1 MGDKRPYIFP
11 SILFIIFFILIA
23 ITGFFQFRVIQKNI
37 DALLKGEADIIIR
50 HIKREIDVNL
60 EYLNLFDLSPSI
72 ITPNHL
78 NVLVYDEEIVEEI
91 YTLLK
96 TASIDEISRM
106 PFSDMLLLDA
116 KGKVLLKK
124 GNVKLNPSHKKR
136 LLSGKEEVIVKMPN
150 DLDKSL
156 LIGTRLS
163 EKYLFF
169 WLNDDELEALRKRH
183 IVKEILGREE
193 KRLNMEGITIYD
205 EKGKQYASSTAGDM
219 YLGKFVVRKPLESNF
234 LKGFS
239 IEVSLSRN
247 LTNNILKRTT
257 INFIII
263 LVFLVILG
271 ALSTYVIFYLGRR
284 YADKMKNMEKEL
296 AMKERLVSLGRLA
309 SGMAHE
315 IRNPLNAVSISVQR
329 LKREFMPEDENKHEY
344 QRFIDIIRDEL
355 SRINR
360 IVENFLFSTRSQAPF
375 LNENLY
381 TVVDEVLIVI
391 KEKAKEQGVELIN
404 NVDGVLFAEIQK
416 ERFKQ
421 ALYNIVLNGIESMD
435 NGGHIE
441 VSAKVADNM
450 IEIAIHD
457 TGHGIKAGDMEK
469 IFEYYYTSKDKGMG
483 LGLPISYMI
492 IKDHGGDIKV
502 ESEPGKGTTFRLS
515 LPAKEAGKRLNV

>member
-1 MGDKRPYIFP
+1 MGDKKPYIFP
-11 SILFIIFFILIA
+11 SLLFIIFFILIA

-72 ITPNHL
+72 ITPNFL

-91 YTLLK
+91 YTFLK
-96 TASIDEISRM
+96 NASIDEIRRV

-116 KGKVLLKK
+116 KGRVISKK
-124 GNVKLNPSHKKR
+124 GAVKMDPSYKKR
-136 LLSGKEEVIVKMPN
+136 LLSGKEDIIVKMPN
-150 DLDKSL
+150 DSDKSL
-156 LIGTRLS
+156 LVGTRHS
-163 EKYLFF
+163 EYFLFF

-183 IVKEILGREE
+183 IVKEILAREE
-193 KRLNMEGITIYD
+193 KRLNIEGIKVYD
-205 EKGKQYASSTAGDM
+205 EKGNQYASSVTNETH
-219 YLGKFVVRKPLESNF
+219 LTQFTVREPLESKF
-234 LKGFS
+234 LKGFG
-239 IEVSLSRN
+239 IEVILSRN

-271 ALSTYVIFYLGRR
+271 ALSTYVIFYLERR
-284 YADKMKNMEKEL
+284 YTERMKNMEKEL

-315 IRNPLNAVSISVQR
+315 IRNPLNAVGISVQR
-329 LKREFMPEDENKHEY
+329 LKREFMPKDENKIEY
-344 QRFIDIIRDEL
+344 QKFIDIIRDEL

-360 IVENFLFSTRSQAPF
+360 IVEDFLFSTRSQAPF

-381 TVVDEVLIVI
+381 IIVDEVMIVI
-391 KEKAKEQGVELIN
+391 GEKAREQGIELLN
-404 NVDGVLFAEIQK
+404 NVGRDLFAEIQK

-421 ALYNIVLNGIESMD
+421 ALYNMILNGIESMD
-435 NGGHIE
+435 NGGRIE
-441 VSAKVADNM
+441 ISAKAAGDMV
-450 IEIAIHD
+450 EIVIQD
-457 TGHGIKAGDMEK
+457 TGHGIKSGDMEK

-492 IKDHGGDIKV
+492 TKDHGGDIKV
-502 ESEPGKGTTFRLS
+502 SSEEDKGTKFCIIIPIKQGTAR
-515 LPAKEAGKRLNV
+515 N